1 MYETSFKGLQ
11 RRIIAQSIKTKPSF
25 LSKSRGGIISYQ
37 TQIKRVSGRKVGDI
51 FIFALSTCIW
61 CRKTKQLFK
70 DLGVEYSYVDVDLL
84 QGKDQDEAM
93 KEMGKWNKTQSFPMI
108 VLDNKKSM
116 LGFKE
121 QDIRDY
127 CETKK

>member
-1 MYETSFKGLQ
+1 M
-11 RRIIAQSIKTKPSF
+11 
-25 LSKSRGGIISYQ
+25 RGGIISYQ
-37 TQIKRVSGRKVGDI
+37 TQIKKVAGKKIGDI

-93 KEMGKWNKTQSFPMI
+93 GEMGKWNNTQSFPTI
-108 VLDNKKSM
+108 VLDNKKTI

-121 QDIRDY
+121 DEIRDY
-127 CETKK
+127 CGKKN

>member
-1 MYETSFKGLQ
+1 M
-11 RRIIAQSIKTKPSF
+11 
-25 LSKSRGGIISYQ
+25 RGGNISYQ
-37 TQIKRVSGRKVGDI
+37 THSKKVAGKKIGDI

-70 DLGVEYSYVDVDLL
+70 ELGVEYSYVDVDML

-93 KEMGKWNKTQSFPMI
+93 KEMGKWSNNQSFPMI
-108 VLDNKKSM
+108 VLDKKKSI

-121 QDIRDY
+121 QEIRDY
-127 CETKK
+127 CGRKK